1 VAHTTAHAA
10 HVLDAHASG
19 AQMVQAT
26 TFSFFYLQ
34 RCTIRGMVSIER
46 CEFIHYF
53 LLAFAVITP
62 ILAVCTWELPPSTTR
77 RRSLIINLFIYYYF
91 YYDNFV

>member
-1 VAHTTAHAA
+1 
-10 HVLDAHASG
+10 
-19 AQMVQAT
+19 MVQAT

-62 ILAVCTWELPPSTTR
+62 ILAVCTWELPPSTCL
-77 RRSLIINLFIYYYF
+77 SLIL
-91 YYDNFV
+91 D